1 MPRGLHNNN
10 ATHTVR
16 VHVRFIV
23 QETVLQIVRVAC
35 TAAVSDSGVNGVH
48 DTCLEVQGAYSRQ
61 MDMTQYKMRE
71 FLQTKLKETKN
82 AKIAVS

>member
-1 MPRGLHNNN
+1 MPRGLHNDS
-10 ATHTVR
+10 AAHTVR
-16 VHVRFIV
+16 VQVRFII
-23 QETVLQIVRVAC
+23 QERVFQIVRVAC
-35 TAAVSDSGVNGVH
+35 TATVSDSGVNGVH